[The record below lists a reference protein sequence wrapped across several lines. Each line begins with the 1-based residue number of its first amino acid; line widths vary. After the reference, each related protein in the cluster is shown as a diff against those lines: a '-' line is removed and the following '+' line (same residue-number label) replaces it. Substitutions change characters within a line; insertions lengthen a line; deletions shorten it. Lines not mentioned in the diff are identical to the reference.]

1 MTSIRGRK
9 SRTYRADRRGA
20 KSGNSAEGASAKAGA
35 KKPASK
41 AAGELPE
48 GKGGKSPKA
57 PTTKQPHSSEGTS
70 SAMTPVAHAGED
82 HVDTKHIDY
91 RIDVVVESIML
102 CLDIKEVKEK
112 FLTLVVNGLGP
123 LLGISGGR
131 LWELRDGRYVC
142 VQEVG
147 KATGAIG
154 KEIPVSYPPVKMI
167 IDEGFVSYST
177 AADIGWKDFE
187 IEIVGGPFT
196 AGVAIGHNAEL
207 IGGFTLEYETPWQ
220 EELLRRMLRRIA
232 RGAAMALY
240 NAERY
245 QRVLR
250 NLESVEREI
259 YVARRMQEVLLP
271 DPPDY
276 PGFDIH
282 ARLISSAKVG
292 GDYYNFFPLRDSGLA
307 VVIADVAG
315 KGLPAAMLM
324 NQLHGALGVK
334 VHDETKISSLIRT
347 LNDFLCDAT
356 TPEKFITMF
365 YCELYPNGLLSY
377 CNAGHDRPLLL
388 RGGVFCELVEGG
400 LALGF
405 FKNQTYENAVAKL
418 FPGDILVMYT
428 DGLTEAFGSGS
439 EEFGIEALQ
448 DIILLNSSQS
458 SREISRKIYEAVEVH
473 QGGPPR
479 EPGEVDDKTLV
490 VIKVLDPSSARK
502 PAIGK

>member
-1 MTSIRGRK
+1 MADGRSGAPGK
-9 SRTYRADRRGA
+9 SRGDPSV
-20 KSGNSAEGASAKAGA
+20 KSSTST
-35 KKPASK
+35 
-41 AAGELPE
+41 AAGP
-48 GKGGKSPKA
+48 
-57 PTTKQPHSSEGTS
+57 SSNRS
-70 SAMTPVAHAGED
+70 GED
-82 HVDTKHIDY
+82 LDFAHIDY

-123 LLGISGGR
+123 LLGIIGGR
-131 LWELRDGRYVC
+131 LWELRNGKYVC
-142 VQEVG
+142 VEETG

-167 IDEGFVSYST
+167 IDEGFVSYSME
-177 AADIGWKDFE
+177 ADIASKDVE
-187 IEIVGGPFT
+187 MEVVGGPFT

-207 IGGFTLEYETPWQ
+207 IGGFTLEYEADWQ
-220 EELLRRMLRRIA
+220 EDLLRRMLRRIA
-232 RGAAMALY
+232 RGTAMALY

-250 NLESVEREI
+250 SLESVEREI

-271 DPPDY
+271 EPPEF

-292 GDYYNFFPLRDSGLA
+292 GDYYNFWPLSDSGLA
-307 VVIADVAG
+307 VAIADVSG

-334 VHDETKISSLIRT
+334 VHDETKISSLVRT
-347 LNDFLCDAT
+347 LNNFLCDAT
-356 TPEKFITMF
+356 TPEKFITLF
-365 YCELYPNGLLSY
+365 YCELFPNGLLSY
-377 CNAGHDRPLLL
+377 TNAGHDRPLLL
-388 RGGVFCELVEGG
+388 RNGVFCELVEGG

-418 FPGDILVMYT
+418 FPGDVLVLYT
-428 DGLTEAFGSGS
+428 DGLTEAFSTGS
-439 EEFGIEALQ
+439 EEFGIESLQ

-458 SREISRKIYEAVEVH
+458 AREICRKIFEAVEVH

-479 EPGEVDDKTLV
+479 EPGEIDDKTLV
-490 VIKVLDPSSARK
+490 VIKVLEPSQSKLPRA
-502 PAIGK
+502 GNQ

>member
-1 MTSIRGRK
+1 M
-9 SRTYRADRRGA
+9 
-20 KSGNSAEGASAKAGA
+20 AE
-35 KKPASK
+35 
-41 AAGELPE
+41 
-48 GKGGKSPKA
+48 
-57 PTTKQPHSSEGTS
+57 TS
-70 SAMTPVAHAGED
+70 SKGPKEKIGKLSSAATDSEIPGAISAHGSLD
-82 HVDTKHIDY
+82 IRHIDNK
-91 RIDVVVESIML
+91 IDVVVESIML

-112 FLTLVVNGLGP
+112 FLTLVVNGIGP
-123 LLGISGGR
+123 LIGISGGR

-142 VQEVG
+142 IEEVG

-177 AADIGWKDFE
+177 HADIASKEFE
-187 IEIVGGPFT
+187 AAIVGGPFT

-207 IGGFTLEYETPWQ
+207 IGGFTLEYKAEWQ
-220 EELLRRMLRRIA
+220 EDLLRRMLRRIA
-232 RGAAMALY
+232 RGTAMALY

-250 NLESVEREI
+250 SLESVEREI

-282 ARLISSAKVG
+282 ARLISSEKVG

-334 VHDETKISSLIRT
+334 VHDEAKISSLVRT

-377 CNAGHDRPLLL
+377 CNAGHDRPMLL

-400 LALGF
+400 MALGF

-418 FPGDILVMYT
+418 FPGDILVLYT

-439 EEFGIEALQ
+439 EEFGIESLQ
-448 DIILLNSSQS
+448 DIILLSSSQS
-458 SREISRKIYEAVEVH
+458 AKEISRKIYEAVEIH
-473 QGGPPR
+473 QGGAP
-479 EPGEVDDKTLV
+479 EVPGEVDDKTLI
-490 VIKVLDPSSARK
+490 VIKALDVPPSRTLLHGYSKAPK
-502 PAIGK
+502 

>member
-1 MTSIRGRK
+1 M
-9 SRTYRADRRGA
+9 ADRRR
-20 KSGNSAEGASAKAGA
+20 AG
-35 KKPASK
+35 P
-41 AAGELPE
+41 
-48 GKGGKSPKA
+48 GKSA
-57 PTTKQPHSSEGTS
+57 AETTSAVGPGNPGTDE
-70 SAMTPVAHAGED
+70 PVNFR
-82 HVDTKHIDY
+82 HIDY

-102 CLDIKEVKEK
+102 CLDIKEVREK

-131 LWELRDGRYVC
+131 LWELRNARYVC

-147 KATGAIG
+147 RATGAIG
-154 KEIPVSYPPVKMI
+154 KEIPVSYPPAKMI
-167 IDEGFVSYST
+167 IDEGFVSYSME
-177 AADIGWKDFE
+177 ADIASKDLE
-187 IEIVGGPFT
+187 MGIVGGPFT

-207 IGGFTLEYETPWQ
+207 IGGFTLEYEAEWQ
-220 EELLRRMLRRIA
+220 EDLLRRMLRRIA
-232 RGAAMALY
+232 RGTAMALY

-250 NLESVEREI
+250 SLESVEREI

-271 DPPDY
+271 EPPEY

-334 VHDETKISSLIRT
+334 VHDETKISSLVRT

-365 YCELYPNGLLSY
+365 YCELYSNGLLSY

-405 FKNQTYENAVAKL
+405 FKDQTYENAVAKL
-418 FPGDILVMYT
+418 VPGDILIMYT
-428 DGLTEAFGSGS
+428 DGLTEAFGAGS

-458 SREISRKIYEAVEVH
+458 SREICRKIYEAVEVH
-473 QGGPPR
+473 QGGPPQQ
-479 EPGEVDDKTLV
+479 PGEVDDKTLV
-490 VIKVLDPSSARK
+490 VIKVLEPSAARN
-502 PAIGK
+502 PADGK

>member
-1 MTSIRGRK
+1 MAK
-9 SRTYRADRRGA
+9 SRTR
-20 KSGNSAEGASAKAGA
+20 
-35 KKPASK
+35 
-41 AAGELPE
+41 
-48 GKGGKSPKA
+48 KGGGERRA
-57 PTTKQPHSSEGTS
+57 S
-70 SAMTPVAHAGED
+70 SAQAGPSGE
-82 HVDTKHIDY
+82 HVDVKHIDY

-102 CLDIKEVKEK
+102 CLDINEVKEK
-112 FLTLVVNGLGP
+112 FLTLVVNGIGP

-131 LWELRDGRYVC
+131 LWELRGNKYVC

-154 KEIPVSYPPVKMI
+154 KEIPVSYPPIKMI

-177 AADIGWKDFE
+177 EADMAAKEFE
-187 IEIVGGPFT
+187 AEVVGGPFT

-207 IGGFTLEYETPWQ
+207 IGGFTLEYEAEWQ
-220 EELLRRMLRRIA
+220 EELLRKMLRRIA
-232 RGAAMALY
+232 RGTAMALY

-250 NLESVEREI
+250 SLQSVEREM

-271 DPPDY
+271 EPPEF

-282 ARLISSAKVG
+282 ARLVSSEKVG
-292 GDYYNFFPLRDSGLA
+292 GDYYNFFPLRDAGLA
-307 VVIADVAG
+307 IVIADVAG

-334 VHDETKISSLIRT
+334 VHDETKISALVRT

-388 RGGVFCELVEGG
+388 RGGVFCELAEGG

-418 FPGDILVMYT
+418 FPGDVLVLYT

-448 DIILLNSSQS
+448 DIILLNQNQS
-458 SREISRKIYEAVEVH
+458 AREISRKIFEAVEVH
-473 QGGPPR
+473 QGGALD

-490 VIKVLDPSSARK
+490 VIKALDYGASA
-502 PAIGK
+502 G